1 MIKKVENVSRHSVR
15 PFATQ
20 VGWTAGTLASTHDG
34 TLANPSRRGNGRN
47 GWSTKLI
54 RGLVTEAATGF
65 QPRWGRC
72 REPTPITPH
81 YAPFP
86 TYKAAGAHRGAR
98 RDGGLVARSA
108 CAATGDGGDRLAGQ
122 RFTRALCGSTAGLP
136 PRLEGDWIYR
146 RPEFGDRISLGGGHE
161 RSSAGVGNRSGGSKR
176 QPDRCPREHAS
187 RACGQSCDRHDSDR
201 LFHRC

>member
-86 TYKAAGAHRGAR
+86 TYKAAELRCDAR
-98 RDGGLVARSA
+98 RGS
-108 CAATGDGGDRLAGQ
+108 LA
-122 RFTRALCGSTAGLP
+122 P
-136 PRLEGDWIYR
+136 IW
-146 RPEFGDRISLGGGHE
+146 
-161 RSSAGVGNRSGGSKR
+161 SG
-176 QPDRCPREHAS
+176 CPRAQIDPAGYAS
-187 RACGQSCDRHDSDR
+187 VSSY
-201 LFHRC
+201 